1 VLHRRSTL
9 QAQSDKAFAHNLVP
23 CASVPLCELI
33 ATDLKSCETDCR
45 HAMMRFSSRNSA
57 IEFMADRSH
66 SFRSVSP
73 RAKAIVFRLA
83 AILLG
88 LSPLVLCEVV
98 LCALGIGRATDYD
111 DPFVGFSAIH
121 PLFVKNDK
129 SGRYEIAPSR
139 LEHFCP
145 DSFTADKPAD
155 EFRIFVLGG
164 STVQGRPW
172 GIETSFSTWLE
183 LSLNAADNS
192 RRWEVV
198 NCGGISYASYRLVP
212 ILQEVLNYQPDLVI
226 FCEGNNEFLE
236 DRTYGHIKAAPIA
249 MSPLVRQVSRLR
261 TYNVIRAS
269 VQPLLKPRESPL
281 HRPLLGPEVEAR
293 LDAKGGMEKYRRD
306 ADWQQQVAEHFSF
319 NLQRLVEI
327 ARVKEVPLVFVS
339 PVANLEWPPFK
350 PEHGP
355 AVPEAQRQQFE
366 RLLAAAS
373 EAAGSD
379 LNRAVA
385 LLNEALSI
393 DDQHALAHYQLG
405 ICYRDLGRMSEAR
418 ASLFRAKELD
428 VCPLRIIELL
438 RERLLDV
445 ARENETPI
453 VDAEA
458 LIAAH
463 SRSGFPDSQWMI
475 DHVHPTMAGHELIA
489 KAIVGKL
496 TELGMVQPG
505 SGWQQAYDAARREH
519 LQRLPF
525 VYFER
530 GRDRLR
536 SEQGWARGLVKREKT
551 PPSVERQQSR
561 ATD

>member
-1 VLHRRSTL
+1 ME
-9 QAQSDKAFAHNLVP
+9 D
-23 CASVPLCELI
+23 
-33 ATDLKSCETDCR
+33 
-45 HAMMRFSSRNSA
+45 SSRLVRA
-57 IEFMADRSH
+57 L
-66 SFRSVSP
+66 SP
-73 RAKAIVFRLA
+73 RAKAVAFRLCA
-83 AILLG
+83 LLLG
-88 LSPLVLCEVV
+88 LSPLLLCEAVLCG
-98 LCALGIGRATDYD
+98 LGIGRATDYD

-121 PLFVKNDK
+121 PLFVKDNQ

-145 DSFTADKPAD
+145 DSFAADKPAD

-172 GIETSFSTWLE
+172 AIETSFTTWLE

-198 NCGGISYASYRLVP
+198 NCGGVSYASYRLVP

-249 MSPLVRQVSRLR
+249 MSPLVRLVSRLR
-261 TYNVIRAS
+261 TYNALRAS
-269 VQPLLKPRESPL
+269 VQPLLKPPAPPTD
-281 HRPLLGPEVEAR
+281 RPLLGPEVEAR
-293 LDAKGGMEKYRRD
+293 LDARGGMERFHRD
-306 ADWQQQVAEHFSF
+306 AAWQRQVAEHFSF
-319 NLQRLVEI
+319 NLQRLTEI
-327 ARVKEVPLVFVS
+327 ARAKNVPLIFVS

-355 AVPEAQRQQFE
+355 AVTEGQRQEFE

-379 LNRAVA
+379 LNRAVG
-385 LLNEALSI
+385 LLNEAISI
-393 DDQHALAHYQLG
+393 DNQHALAHYQLG
-405 ICYRDLGRMSEAR
+405 ICYRDLGRMNEAR
-418 ASLFRAKELD
+418 ASLVRAMELD
-428 VCPLRIIELL
+428 VCPLRIVEPL
-438 RERLLDV
+438 RERLLAV
-445 ARENETPI
+445 ARETATPL

-458 LIAAH
+458 LIAGH

-475 DHVHPTMAGHELIA
+475 DHVHPTIEGHELIA
-489 KAIVGKL
+489 KAIAGKL

-505 SGWQQAYDAARREH
+505 SDWQQAYDQARAEH

-536 SEQGWARGLVKREKT
+536 SEQGWARGLVKREKK
-551 PPSVERQQSR
+551 SAE
-561 ATD
+561 